1 MAIEERSWKT
11 NGYKVRSWGD
21 LAAISTVAGVLTT
34 MLVACILWG
43 LKLEEELNT
52 ERNRNNH
59 QEIEIRKLER
69 IIDSGILSVSQAEI
83 NNIKERDKELSSRID
98 RLEDKH

>member
-21 LAAISTVAGVLTT
+21 IAAISTVAGVLTT

-59 QEIEIRKLER
+59 QEVEIIQLQSKVAT
-69 IIDSGILSVSQAEI
+69 GILGVAKSEI
-83 NNIKERDKELSSRID
+83 ENIKERDREITKRID